1 MEADTTLFQASNG
14 RQPRGFGR
22 WGFQIGNE
30 KHFVVGRYSNSK
42 KDAFKIAQT
51 RGEERVVVLPD
62 KKLAP
67 QGGDPERPETK
78 TLSQEHINN
87 IKDRLMAQAETR
99 TFGKGKRAPRVR
111 TVIPVKG
118 MKAAEIMVVFDVQ
131 SRRTAHCIA
140 KRGFYIVDYTK
151 PAMCPGEIDME
162 EAYRIAKWWFY
173 KKLGGRLPHW
183 AEPDDMIQDAVTR
196 LIERAG
202 VPRMKEPS
210 YRFYVVRGA
219 MTEFL
224 RRNQKHEHEDEEK
237 INAPGSRWGT
247 WDRSYRATETMCRMI
262 EARRIPPMD
271 LAA

>member
-1 MEADTTLFQASNG
+1 MEADITLFQATNG
-14 RQPRGFGR
+14 KQPRGFGR

-42 KDAFKIAQT
+42 KEAFKIAQT

-67 QGGDPERPETK
+67 QGCTPERPEK
-78 TLSQEHINN
+78 LNQEQINN
-87 IKDRLMAQAETR
+87 IKERLMAQAETR
-99 TFGKGKRAPRVR
+99 TFRKGKRAPRVR

-131 SRRTAHCIA
+131 SKRTAHFIA

-162 EAYRIAKWWFY
+162 DAYRIANWWLY
-173 KKLGGRLPHW
+173 KKLGRRLPHW
-183 AEPDDMIQDAVTR
+183 AEPEDMVQDAVTR
-196 LIERAG
+196 LIERG
-202 VPRMKEPS
+202 GDPRMAEDS

-219 MTEFL
+219 MAEYL

-237 INAPGSRWGT
+237 IEAPGSRWGT
-247 WDRSYRATETMCRMI
+247 WDRSYRATETMCRVI
-262 EARRIPPMD
+262 EARGIVPMAR
-271 LAA
+271 AA

>member
-1 MEADTTLFQASNG
+1 MEVLTMEVDTTLFQASNG

-22 WGFQIGNE
+22 WGFQVGNE
-30 KHFVVGRYSNSK
+30 THFFVGIYSNSK
-42 KDAFKIAQT
+42 KEAFKIAQT

-67 QGGDPERPETK
+67 QSGNSERPEKLT
-78 TLSQEHINN
+78 QDQINN
-87 IKDRLMAQAETR
+87 IKERLMAQAETR
-99 TFGKGKRAPRVR
+99 MFNNRTR

-118 MKAAEIMVVFDVQ
+118 MKASEVMVVFGVE
-131 SRRTAHCIA
+131 SMRTAHSIV

-151 PAMCPGEIDME
+151 PAMCPGEIDMGD
-162 EAYRIAKWWFY
+162 AYRIANWWLF

-202 VPRMKEPS
+202 DPRIKEAS

-219 MTEFL
+219 MAEYL
-224 RRNQKHEHEDEEK
+224 RRNQKHEHETEEE
-237 INAPGSRWGT
+237 IDAPGSRWGT

-262 EARRIPPMD
+262 EAKGAYPMD